1 MWLSTVGRRRG
12 APLFLSVLGCCSV
25 QWMTPDAALPAPPG
39 REGRASSLV
48 LSGILTGVLLSRV
61 VAGFVEQT
69 IGWRYLYGGSA
80 VCTALVAL
88 AVARVGTPRRN
99 PDASSYPM
107 LMRPMKAM
115 IAAMPQLRRHALNG
129 AMTFGALMLF

>member
-1 MWLSTVGRRRG
+1 MIVATLRLIAAAAESHSRATDFPMLWAT
-12 APLFLSVLGCCSV
+12 AFLIGLGCCSA
-25 QWMTPDAALPAPPG
+25 QLMTPYAALLAPPV

-69 IGWRYLYGGSA
+69 IGWRYHYGGSA

-88 AVARVGTPRRN
+88 AVARVGTPSRN
-99 PDASSYPM
+99 PEDRKSTRLNSS
-107 LMRPMKAM
+107 
-115 IAAMPQLRRHALNG
+115 H
-129 AMTFGALMLF
+129 